1 MFIRSLVAPRTK
13 ASQTRPISANLS
25 GNGSK
30 PPYSSMIAWM
40 VLFDD
45 ARNFPSETITRLA
58 TRDPKA
64 HALAWKA
71 FNSEPPATG
80 IDE

>member
-1 MFIRSLVAPRTK
+1 
-13 ASQTRPISANLS
+13 
-25 GNGSK
+25 
-30 PPYSSMIAWM
+30 MIAWM